1 MWRNRLM
8 YGITFLAILVLYFFE
23 NNTGTRMILAAV
35 IVLPA
40 VSIVLARLASGH
52 VQAALDLPERR
63 KKAEKLLGFV
73 VPGRESGWPGM

>member
-1 MWRNRLM
+1 M

-40 VSIVLARLASGH
+40 VSIVLARLASGY
-52 VQAALDLPERR
+52 VQASLDLPERR
-63 KKAEKLLGFV
+63 KRRQRNSWGLWCLI
-73 VPGRESGWPGM
+73 PGRESGWPGM